1 MPPLRHPPPKVSILS
16 KISPFSTTFRPLLFV
31 LLAFL
36 LAVPAWAW
44 VDVRVVGRD
53 VFVARGEEPAR
64 LGELL
69 GAFQRVGIVVE
80 VDPELLALQGRFG
93 RRVFGDAS
101 DVLEQVLGDLNYL
114 ITWRQVPSPAGSL
127 VMLKGIRIYREDPGT
142 ARPLAV
148 QTGPVRTL
156 GPKGREY
163 VAEDVLVGL
172 RHGTTQE
179 QLRNLL
185 LGVGGTL
192 VSCDQKTGTILI
204 RLPEGADAARLLDA
218 LRGNP
223 VVAAAGL
230 NWVYERNRDRTTRPA
245 SKGNVPESAPRLPAL
260 ESPQAVAVLDQA
272 MGPAAA
278 AHLAERTLSN
288 ASTVPEGF
296 VVTADGEETHGSL
309 MAMIASGDEAV
320 RADVPLAELPLVSV
334 GIFDDEGRTT
344 TYAVVA
350 GLTEAAKNG
359 ASVVNLSWGT
369 ETESDFLDSA
379 LAQAWESGMVVVAA
393 AGNDGKELERYYPA
407 SAPNVLA
414 VGATTA
420 DGSVASYSNRGDFVD
435 VLAPGTAMVGDLIV
449 QGTSVAAA
457 LVSSQLAAW
466 RSEHPDATPEE
477 AVKAFV
483 EADGTKKSMLN
494 AE

>member
-1 MPPLRHPPPKVSILS
+1 MARLPPSLLEIIDSIENIDS
-16 KISPFSTTFRPLLFV
+16 IDFFEKSVRRLLLTAALCL
-31 LLAFL
+31 LLA
-36 LAVPAWAW
+36 APALAW

-69 GAFQRVGIVVE
+69 GAFQRVGVAVE
-80 VDPELLALQGRFG
+80 VDPELLGLQGRFG
-93 RRVFGDAS
+93 RRVFGDAGA
-101 DVLEQVLGDLNYL
+101 VLEQLLGELNYL
-114 ITWRQVPSPAGSL
+114 ITWRQVPSPAGVL
-127 VMLKGIRIYREDPGT
+127 VTLKGIRIYREDPGT

-172 RHGTTQE
+172 RHGTTPE

-185 LGVGGTL
+185 LGIGGTL

-204 RLPEGADAARLLDA
+204 RLPEGSDAARLLDG

-230 NWVYERNRDRTTRPA
+230 NWIYERNRERTTRTTA
-245 SKGNVPESAPRLPAL
+245 RANVPESAPRLPAL
-260 ESPQAVAVLDQA
+260 ETPQAVAVLDQA
-272 MGPAAA
+272 MGPAAT

-288 ASTVPEGF
+288 ATTVPAGF
-296 VVTADGEETHGSL
+296 PLTADGTETHGSM
-309 MAMIASGDEAV
+309 MALIASGDESVHAN
-320 RADVPLAELPLVSV
+320 VPLAELPLVSV

-350 GLTEAAKNG
+350 GLAEAAKNG

-369 ETESDFLDSA
+369 ETESAFLDSA
-379 LAQAWESGMVVVAA
+379 LEQAWQSGMVVVAA
-393 AGNDGKELERYYPA
+393 AGNDGKELDRYYPA

-414 VGATTA
+414 VGATAA
-420 DGSVASYSNRGDFVD
+420 DGSLEPYSNRGAFVD
-435 VLAPGTAMVGDLIV
+435 VLAPGTAIVGDLIV
-449 QGTSVAAA
+449 QGTSVSSA
-457 LVSSQLAAW
+457 LVSAQIAAW
-466 RSEHPDATPEE
+466 RSEHPDATPAE
-477 AVKAFV
+477 AIQAFV
-483 EADGTKKSMLN
+483 AKEEKTP
-494 AE
+494 